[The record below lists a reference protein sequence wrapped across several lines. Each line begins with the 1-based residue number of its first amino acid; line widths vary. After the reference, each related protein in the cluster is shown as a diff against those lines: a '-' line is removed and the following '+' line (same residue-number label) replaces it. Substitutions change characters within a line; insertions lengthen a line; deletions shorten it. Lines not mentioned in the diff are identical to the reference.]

1 MGFKCGI
8 VGLPNAGKSTIF
20 NALTAA
26 KAEIAPY
33 PFSTIQPH
41 QGIVPVPDIRLQAI
55 SRLIKPNKITPATL
69 EVWDIAGLVKG
80 ASQGEGLGNQFLSHI
95 RIVDAL
101 IHVVRCFDDENVAA
115 EGGKVEPL
123 RDIAIVNTEL
133 LLADLEII
141 SRRTA
146 KIEKL
151 ARVGEKQYREEL
163 ALLKQIESGLNNGI
177 PARRM
182 LTIAEEIK
190 RLHDLQL
197 LTSKPVLYVANISE
211 HESKEEE
218 AYRGKV
224 IQIAAE
230 EKAPVVTI
238 CGKLEAELEDLGEE
252 ERKEFLKEYGLQ
264 QSGLE
269 ILVAEGYR
277 LLHLIVFYTVVSKEL
292 RAWTV
297 VQGTK
302 APEAAGKI
310 HSDMEKGFIKA
321 EVISYQDF
329 ISAGSLTIAKEKGM
343 ITQEGRDYEVKDG
356 DIITFKFNV

>member
-26 KAEIAPY
+26 KAEVASY

-41 QGIVPVPDIRLQAI
+41 QGIAPVPDPRLKEIA
-55 SRLIKPNKITPATL
+55 RLIQPKKTIPATL

-95 RIVDAL
+95 RTVDAL
-101 IHVVRCFDDENVAA
+101 IHVVRCFEDENIAH
-115 EGGKVEPL
+115 EGGNIEPV
-123 RDIAIVNTEL
+123 RDIGIVNTEL
-133 LLADLEII
+133 VLADIETL
-141 SRRTA
+141 SRRLT

-163 ALLKQIESGLNNGI
+163 EVLKQIAIHLDGGI
-177 PARRM
+177 PVRQIPDITEMVRFLKEVQF
-182 LTIAEEIK
+182 LTFKAI
-190 RLHDLQL
+190 
-197 LTSKPVLYVANISE
+197 LYVANVSE
-211 HESKEEE
+211 KEIKGGKGYRE
-218 AYRGKV
+218 AV
-224 IQIAAE
+224 MQVAAE
-230 EKAPVVTI
+230 EKAPIVTI
-238 CGKLEAELEDLGEE
+238 CGKLEAELEDLGAE
-252 ERKEFLKEYGLQ
+252 ERQEFLREYELER
-264 QSGLE
+264 SGLE
-269 ILVAEGYR
+269 ALVAEGYC
-277 LLHLIVFYTVVSKEL
+277 LLKLITFYTVVSKEL

-297 VQGTK
+297 VKGTK

-321 EVISYQDF
+321 EVIGYEDF
-329 ISAGSLTIAKEKGM
+329 VSIGSLTLAREKG
-343 ITQEGRDYEVKDG
+343 IIALEGRDYEIKNG

>member
-26 KAEIAPY
+26 KAEVASY

-41 QGIVPVPDIRLQAI
+41 QGIASVPDPRLKEIA
-55 SRLIKPNKITPATL
+55 RLIQPTKTIPATL

-95 RIVDAL
+95 RTVDAL
-101 IHVVRCFDDENVAA
+101 IHVVRCFEDENVAP
-115 EGGKVEPL
+115 EGGNVEPQ
-123 RDIAIVNTEL
+123 RDITIVNTEL
-133 LLADLEII
+133 LLADLDIV
-141 SRRTA
+141 SRRIA

-163 ALLKQIESGLNNGI
+163 EILKQIESGLNNGI
-177 PARRM
+177 PVRHM
-182 LTIAEEIK
+182 LRIEGEIK
-190 RLHDLQL
+190 GLKDVQL
-197 LTSKPVLYVANISE
+197 LTSKSVLYVANISE
-211 HESKEEE
+211 SENKEEE
-218 AYRGKV
+218 AYRAKV

-230 EKAPVVTI
+230 EKAPVITL
-238 CGKLEAELEDLGEE
+238 CGKLEAELEGLGEE
-252 ERKEFLKEYGLQ
+252 ERKEFLREYGLK

-269 ILVAEGYR
+269 ILVEKGYH
-277 LLHLIVFYTVVSKEL
+277 LLDLIVFYTVVSKEL

-321 EVISYQDF
+321 EVINYKNF
-329 ISAGSLTIAKEKGM
+329 IVAGSLSAAREKGM
-343 ITQEGRDYEVKDG
+343 IALEGRDYEVRDG